1 MNSSGHAKALVT
13 GAAGFIGSNLVDRLL
28 AAGFSVTGY
37 DNFTTGQR
45 EFVAEALRHREYRL
59 VEGDVLDTT
68 KLASAMAGCD
78 IVFHLAANADVRFGL
93 QHPRKDLD
101 QNTIATFSVLEAMRE
116 SGVKDIVF
124 SSTGSIYGE
133 AEVFPTPETAPFPVQ
148 TSLYG
153 ASKLAGEGLIMA
165 YSEGYQFRSWIF
177 RFVSILGERYTHG
190 HVFDFYKQLLS
201 DPARL
206 KVLGDGTQ
214 RKSYLYVHDCIDAI
228 LHALKHAQAKVNLF
242 NLGTAEYCQVNDS
255 IGWITGHLGLSPQ
268 LSYTGGSQGWV
279 GDNRF
284 IFLDTARIGALGWKP
299 KLTIR
304 EGIISTVDWLS
315 QNRWVMDR
323 A

>member
-1 MNSSGHAKALVT
+1 MNNSGHANAFVT

-28 AAGFSVTGY
+28 AAGFSVIGY
-37 DNFTTGQR
+37 DNFTTGRR
-45 EFVAEALRHREYRL
+45 EFVADALCHRDYKL

-68 KLASAMAGCD
+68 QLASAMAGCD

-190 HVFDFYKQLLS
+190 HVFDFYQQLLS

-255 IGWITGHLGLSPQ
+255 IGWITGHLGLQPT
-268 LSYTGGSQGWV
+268 LSYSGGSQGWV

-304 EGIISTVDWLS
+304 EGIIRTVDWLS
-315 QNRWVMDR
+315 QNRWVMER